1 MPKTIKR
8 KIALGIGALF
18 VLLLTIS
25 IVAFVFI
32 NMLSHRTE
40 NLLTANYK
48 TIRYCNQMMHAI
60 NSTSLDSNALSA
72 FEENL
77 QLQEKNIT
85 EQGEREATQKLR
97 LYFELI
103 KKGIVDTTII
113 DSVNKQLYDIAL
125 LNQHALEHKNQKA
138 LNTASSAKLWISVLT
153 AILIL
158 ISFTLAVNFP
168 GYIANPIRLL
178 TEGIKEIA
186 QKNYNK
192 RIYIDNKDEFGEMA
206 SAFNKMAEKLY
217 EYENSNINQLMF
229 EKQRVETIINQMN
242 DGVVGLDSKGKIL
255 FINNTAQQ
263 LLNLKANEIRGK
275 YAPDIA
281 LRNDLLRSILQKDK
295 KLEPLKIVVE
305 GKENY
310 FSIDNKIVQTEDKA
324 IGEVFI
330 LKNITLFK
338 ELDISKTNL
347 LATISHELKTPISS
361 IKMSAKLIGD
371 ERTGTLNTEQK
382 ELLENINDDAE
393 RLLKLTGELLNMT
406 QIETGNIQLKLQ
418 KVSPQ
423 EIVDI
428 ALKAV
433 HTQAEQ
439 KKIYLTVNPIEHL
452 PLIQADADKTSWVL
466 INVLSNSIKYSNPSS
481 PVNIE
486 ITKTGNV
493 IQFAIRD
500 TGPGID
506 NKYLGKVFERYFK
519 VPGTEQSGTGLGL
532 AISKEF
538 IEAQGGE
545 ISFANNPE
553 KGAIVSFCLPIA

>member
-1 MPKTIKR
+1 LNKT
-8 KIALGIGALF
+8 
-18 VLLLTIS
+18 V
-25 IVAFVFI
+25 
-32 NMLSHRTE
+32 
-40 NLLTANYK
+40 
-48 TIRYCNQMMHAI
+48 
-60 NSTSLDSNALSA
+60 
-72 FEENL
+72 
-77 QLQEKNIT
+77 
-85 EQGEREATQKLR
+85 
-97 LYFELI
+97 
-103 KKGIVDTTII
+103 
-113 DSVNKQLYDIAL
+113 
-125 LNQHALEHKNQKA
+125 
-138 LNTASSAKLWISVLT
+138 
-153 AILIL
+153 
-158 ISFTLAVNFP
+158 
-168 GYIANPIRLL
+168 
-178 TEGIKEIA
+178 
-186 QKNYNK
+186 
-192 RIYIDNKDEFGEMA
+192 
-206 SAFNKMAEKLY
+206 
-217 EYENSNINQLMF
+217 
-229 EKQRVETIINQMN
+229 
-242 DGVVGLDSKGKIL
+242 
-255 FINNTAQQ
+255 QQ

-281 LRNDLLRSILQKDK
+281 LRNDLLRSVLQKDK

-310 FSIDNKIVQTEDKA
+310 FSIDNKIVLTEDKA

-382 ELLENINDDAE
+382 ELLENIHDDAE

-418 KVSPQ
+418 KVSPE

-466 INVLSNSIKYSNPSS
+466 INILSNSIKYSNPSS

-486 ITKTGNV
+486 ITQMGV
-493 IQFAIRD
+493 
-500 TGPGID
+500 
-506 NKYLGKVFERYFK
+506 
-519 VPGTEQSGTGLGL
+519 
-532 AISKEF
+532 
-538 IEAQGGE
+538 
-545 ISFANNPE
+545 
-553 KGAIVSFCLPIA
+553 